1 MSQQINLFNPVFLR
15 QKKVF
20 TARAMGQ
27 ALAVLVLGM
36 FLLSFMGQRQ
46 LVQLQNQAD
55 RQAAQLEDRKQRLA
69 TATTQFAPREKN
81 PAVETQ
87 ALEAEAQL
95 TALRGVE
102 GVLRRGDFGSTQGYA
117 AYFRAFAR
125 EDMAGLWLTGVSIA
139 GAGTEIGLRGRA
151 LEPSLVPAYIGR
163 LAKEDILRGRNFGSL
178 QIGQPD
184 VNAAAAAAS
193 GPRVPYVEFN
203 LQGAGAG
210 TVPEAGQ

>member
-36 FLLSFMGQRQ
+36 FLLSYAGQRQ
-46 LVQLQNQAD
+46 LVQLQQQAD
-55 RQAAQLEDRKQRLA
+55 RQSAQLEERKQRLA
-69 TATTQFAPREKN
+69 TATTQFAPRQKN

-87 ALEAEAQL
+87 AAEAEAQL

-102 GVLRRGDFGSTQGYA
+102 GVLQRGDFGSTQGYA

-151 LEPSLVPAYIGR
+151 LEPSLVPTYIGR

-184 VNAAAAAAS
+184 KNAAAAS

-203 LQGAGAG
+203 LQAAGAG
-210 TVPEAGQ
+210 TAAEAGQ